1 MRSVRV
7 IPALLLK
14 NNGLVKTVKFKNP
27 VYIGDPINAIK
38 IFNEKEVDELVFLDM
53 EITRTGGEPDYKL
66 LQEFASEAFFPLAYG
81 GGISRLE
88 QAKRIFRIGVEKIVL
103 SSAAISN
110 PELVKEIASHAGSS
124 SVVVCIDVKKSV
136 LGTHKIFNR
145 NGEKL
150 QNPNPFDMAKSMQE
164 LGAGEIIVNSV
175 DLDGTMSGY
184 DYELI
189 RKMKDAVTIPVVA
202 LGGAGSLR
210 DFKRAAESGA
220 SAVAA
225 GSFFVFFGKLKGV
238 LITYPSSRN
247 LDSTFQ

>member
-1 MRSVRV
+1 MRSLRV
-7 IPALLLK
+7 IPVLLLK

-27 VYIGDPINAIK
+27 VYVGDPINAIK

-53 EITRTGGEPDYKL
+53 EVTQKGGEPDYKL

-81 GGISRLE
+81 GGIRTLD

-110 PELVKEIASHAGSS
+110 PSLVREIANYAGSS
-124 SVVVCIDVKKSV
+124 SVVICIDIKKT
-136 LGTHKIFNR
+136 LFGAYNIFHR
-145 NGEKL
+145 NGQKL
-150 QNPNPFDMAKSMQE
+150 ENSNPFDMAKSME
-164 LGAGEIIVNSV
+164 GLGAGEIIVNSV

-184 DYELI
+184 DCELI
-189 RKMKDAVTIPVVA
+189 KKMSEVVSVPVVA
-202 LGGAGSLR
+202 LGGAGSLN
-210 DFKRAAESGA
+210 DLKLAAESGA

-238 LITYPSSRN
+238 LITYPSTKD
-247 LDSTFQ
+247 LDSAFD